1 MKKWS
6 VRIVVIAV
14 LAGLGFW
21 GWRIMFPSP
30 EQVIRKRLTELART
44 ASFSGKEGA
53 LVRLANAQAVTS
65 FCTPDVEITVD
76 IPGFSRHTFE
86 GHDEL
91 LQAIAG
97 AMSNGRGFNVEFF
110 DIIVTVAPDQNSA
123 TANLTAKGVLSG
135 EKDLYIQELKFCL
148 RKVEGKWLI
157 FRADSAKTLSGN
169 SIERGR
175 A

>member
-6 VRIVVIAV
+6 VRIVLIAV

-21 GWRIMFPSP
+21 GWRALFPSP
-30 EQVIRKRLTELART
+30 EQVIRKRLTALAQA
-44 ASFSGKEGA
+44 ASFSGKEGTLA
-53 LVRLANAQAVTS
+53 RLAGAQAVTT

-76 IPGFSRHTFE
+76 VPGFSRHTFE
-86 GHDEL
+86 GNDEL
-91 LQAIAG
+91 LQAVAG
-97 AMSNGRGFNVEFF
+97 ARSTGRGFSVQFL

-123 TANLTAKGVLSG
+123 TAELTAKGVLSG

-157 FRADSAKTLSGN
+157 FRAETVKTVSAN
-169 SIERGR
+169 STERGR